1 MEQPFGDPAPGK
13 MFLFS
18 HRSETIVAR
27 RAQRGATGGTHG
39 GSGIAIQRQ
48 AREVEILTEAGEDG
62 YSARLSDFLNNPE
75 KKFSLVAQ
83 RGLGAA

>member
-1 MEQPFGDPAPGK
+1 MAEAASRFNGK
-13 MFLFS
+13 
-18 HRSETIVAR
+18 
-27 RAQRGATGGTHG
+27 QG
-39 GSGIAIQRQ
+39 
-48 AREVEILTEAGEDG
+48 EVEILTDTQKMRGTLFVLLAGKDE